1 MFVAAMEYMDEETIV
16 EEMPTQP
23 TFSFPL
29 FLLVFWL
36 TTIATG
42 MITWQ
47 MLN

>member
-1 MFVAAMEYMDEETIV
+1 MEHTNVPEIA

-36 TTIATG
+36 TTVATG